1 MENLVFTQLSVPE
14 IRQLFRTELERFFAE
29 QKSTSAQSEQS
40 ILTVDEAADFL
51 KLAKQT
57 VYQLVSARDIP
68 FSKKGKRLY
77 FQRHELEQWI
87 SQGRKQTRKEIAES
101 V

>member
-1 MENLVFTQLSVPE
+1 MENLVFTQLSVAE

-29 QKSTSAQSEQS
+29 QQSTSAKSEPT

-51 KLAKQT
+51 RLAKQT
-57 VYQLVSARDIP
+57 IYQLVSARDIP
-68 FSKKGKRLY
+68 FSKRGKRLY

-87 SQGRKQTRKEIAES
+87 AEGRKQTRKEISEE